1 MKERPTPAV
10 TAGIGRFLIDKFKY
24 LIRLPVM

>member
-10 TAGIGRFLIDKFKY
+10 TAGIGRFLIDKSKY
-24 LIRLPVM
+24 LIRLYVM